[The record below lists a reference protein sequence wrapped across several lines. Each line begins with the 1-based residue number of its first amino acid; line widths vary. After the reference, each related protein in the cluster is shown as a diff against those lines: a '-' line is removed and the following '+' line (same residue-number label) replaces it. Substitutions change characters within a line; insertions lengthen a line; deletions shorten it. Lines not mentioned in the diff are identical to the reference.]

1 MRGKVSPPIIRAHV
15 VVILNFSRTLAELE
29 HKTTQCHW
37 IDDDEAD
44 LGVLGNG
51 TSSKHII
58 ASDSDSDAGEGSS
71 LVSFGVRSLYVSSWE

>member
-1 MRGKVSPPIIRAHV
+1 MRGKVSPPIIRAF
-15 VVILNFSRTLAELE
+15 VILNFSRTLAE

-37 IDDDEAD
+37 IHGEEAD

-51 TSSKHII
+51 TSSKYVI